1 MRGLVLGF
9 DVDGLLLLGG
19 FDLDRVLLVGLV
31 EVVLLFVFS
40 LLADF
45 DRVPFLF
52 VWFCSFRRN
61 MLLSFVIPPCW
72 LFTVM
77 VPIGLMLL
85 IPGP

>member
-9 DVDGLLLLGG
+9 ETDGLLRLGG
-19 FDLDRVLLVGLV
+19 IDLDGVLLVGLV

-45 DRVPFLF
+45 YRVPFLF
-52 VWFCSFRRN
+52 VRLCSFWRN
-61 MLLSFVIPPCW
+61 MLLSFLVPPCW